1 MITRYKILS
10 VKIFLKYSWIKDEN
24 KKKPLNFRF
33 SRKQQY
39 SNQRDRVKSEQ
50 RGKVIALNTYINTKE
65 RMKINI
71 RLDTLGK
78 NQQNFGIFNIL

>member
-1 MITRYKILS
+1 M
-10 VKIFLKYSWIKDEN
+10 LKSFSNTLELKMKT

>member
-1 MITRYKILS
+1 M
-10 VKIFLKYSWIKDEN
+10 LKSFSNTLELKMKTKQN
-24 KKKPLNFRF
+24 KTLNFRF

-39 SNQRDRVKSEQ
+39 SNQWDRVKSEH

-65 RMKINI
+65 SMKINI
-71 RLDTLGK
+71 RLDMLGK